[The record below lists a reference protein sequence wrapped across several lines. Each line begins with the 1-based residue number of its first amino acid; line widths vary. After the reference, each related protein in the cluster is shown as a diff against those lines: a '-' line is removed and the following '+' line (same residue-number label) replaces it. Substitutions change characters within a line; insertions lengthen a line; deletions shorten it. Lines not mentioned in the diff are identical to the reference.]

1 MSALITSSNVY
12 IMLSIFVDED
22 SEDLCDV
29 AIPRYNND
37 V

>member
-12 IMLSIFVDED
+12 MMFSTFVDED

-29 AIPRYNND
+29 AILRYNND